1 VGYETYKTHQ
11 ILERSHFLFVD
22 FFLCCLRRI
31 CKLQPVVDV
40 CTWDVK
46 RCVMPMSGVSGPYI
60 CGSVDGSPAMWRY
73 MIPIW
78 PLLDKGVSCLWKTK
92 IQIMPKN
99 VDGVRVA
106 SSNIVRCQI
115 GGWPWT
121 QVGNCFT
128 PDSSGWPCTL
138 VRGICTIKK

>member
-1 VGYETYKTHQ
+1 MMSTSMLGLVQSKPRPLWDSSDVSVFLHSDSIFGGFVFFGGHSVHGQGDEYLL

-60 CGSVDGSPAMWRY
+60 RDSVDGSPAM
-73 MIPIW
+73 
-78 PLLDKGVSCLWKTK
+78 
-92 IQIMPKN
+92 
-99 VDGVRVA
+99 
-106 SSNIVRCQI
+106 
-115 GGWPWT
+115 
-121 QVGNCFT
+121 
-128 PDSSGWPCTL
+128 
-138 VRGICTIKK
+138 